1 MLEMLSLQTRGHSD
15 ESRNEIQRKTI
26 HKLRQDELQLV
37 ESRKKILQLEE
48 ELKRVNLVNSSLKVS
63 CDVEKTSLRRT
74 IDQLEFKNNE
84 LSERLKFMK
93 AETKQ
98 LNIVMIGKDAII
110 EKQVI
115 FLDSLQHTISL
126 VLFSLCAVLV

>member
-37 ESRKKILQLEE
+37 ESRKKIVQLEE
-48 ELKRVNLVNSSLKVS
+48 ELKRVNLVNSSLKMS

-74 IDQLEFKNNE
+74 VDQLEFKNNE

-115 FLDSLQHTISL
+115 LFDSLQHTISL